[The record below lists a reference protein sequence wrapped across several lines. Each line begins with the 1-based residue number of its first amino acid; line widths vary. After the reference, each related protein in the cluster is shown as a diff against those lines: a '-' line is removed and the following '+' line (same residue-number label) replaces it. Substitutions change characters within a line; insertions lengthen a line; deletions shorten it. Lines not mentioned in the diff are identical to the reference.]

1 MVVCRLDS
9 YHASIGSADHIVFDS
24 VGRAHCTFPNL
35 IGQADYMMP
44 DGWLGC
50 ILPRLMV
57 G

>member
-35 IGQADYMMP
+35 IGQADYMLP